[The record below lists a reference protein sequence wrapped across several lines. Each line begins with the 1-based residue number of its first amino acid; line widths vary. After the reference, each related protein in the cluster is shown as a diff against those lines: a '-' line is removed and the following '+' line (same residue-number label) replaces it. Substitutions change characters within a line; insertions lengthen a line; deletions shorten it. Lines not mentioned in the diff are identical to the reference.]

1 MTTTVTLIVLA
12 GLSGAMVL
20 ATAYWSG
27 ARLSGYTKPRFVAS
41 YFGFV
46 LVTTGVP
53 LAVYFFPDRGW
64 TLWKLVLALAIF
76 ASLALLVGLPRD
88 EEGS

>member
-1 MTTTVTLIVLA
+1 MTTTVTLIVIA

-20 ATAYWSG
+20 TTAYWAG
-27 ARLSGYTKPRFVAS
+27 DRLSGYTKARFVAS
-41 YFGFV
+41 YFGFA

-53 LAVYFFPDRGW
+53 LAIYFFPTRGV
-64 TLWKLVLALAIF
+64 TLWKLVIALAIF